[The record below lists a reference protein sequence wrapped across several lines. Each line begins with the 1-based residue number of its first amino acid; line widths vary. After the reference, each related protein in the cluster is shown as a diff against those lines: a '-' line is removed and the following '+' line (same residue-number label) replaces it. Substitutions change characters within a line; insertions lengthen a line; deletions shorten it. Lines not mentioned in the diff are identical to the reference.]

1 MQKNYV
7 FVNIFLVSTFS
18 SDFLNLKESE
28 FIKTISQRF
37 FLVRISQNLGI
48 NYYMDVDNIFHILET
63 NNNTIFQD

>member
-7 FVNIFLVSTFS
+7 FVNIFLVSTIS